1 MVGITFG
8 SSTRKKRPVKRDDN
22 NSDDN
27 NKNNNYNCNNNK
39 VVVMVMMMMIVV
51 VVVMMMIMM
60 MMIMSKRPPM
70 PYFKYEPQSMLENP
84 NYKLYYDMSIMT
96 DQTIHYN
103 RQDIVILDRPIKE
116 TYLTDVAI
124 SNSHNPD
131 RTITEKPQKY
141 ADLKE
146 EVIRIWQLKM
156 VYKVPLVLSIICYIP
171 NKINENLKLLNLSP
185 AVYILMQ
192 KAVILD
198 TCYIVR
204 NSLAEW

>member
-1 MVGITFG
+1 M
-8 SSTRKKRPVKRDDN
+8 
-22 NSDDN
+22 
-27 NKNNNYNCNNNK
+27 
-39 VVVMVMMMMIVV
+39 MMMMI
-51 VVVMMMIMM
+51 IIII
-60 MMIMSKRPPM
+60 IMSKRPPM
-70 PYFKYEPQSMLENP
+70 PYFKYEPQSMLEIS

-96 DQTIHYN
+96 DQTIHCN

-116 TYLTDVAI
+116 TYLIDVAI
-124 SNSHNPD
+124 PNTHNLD
-131 RTITEKPQKY
+131 KTITEKPQKY

-156 VYKVPLVLSIICYIP
+156 AYSVPLVLSIICYIP
-171 NKINENLKLLNLSP
+171 NKLHESLKVLNLSP

-204 NSLAEW
+204 NSLAER